1 MRLFKCDIFFYILA
15 IHYLCSTNTPKLM
28 KKEVTNYQ
36 GNALTEGRY
45 DFNRIEKNCLYK
57 IIEKVQHDYIEN
69 QSNEDR
75 GEFKNLHIT
84 LPPAVLEDITDK
96 WSKKEAHDAL
106 IKLRKRDV
114 EIRQKDGSWFNCGFI
129 NWCEWDAKENVYK
142 VEVSYRIM
150 PYLVELAKQYTSYSL
165 TVAMTLRSAYSQR
178 LYELC
183 CQYRNN
189 FEKDGF
195 AGFHKTQQQLREMF
209 CLEEKYTR
217 SNDFN
222 SNIIYRPQAELKK
235 LYDKGQCDLYFEVQ
249 IKGRCKKMA
258 YDFKIYTRQQSERQK
273 KTFDDLRKKWA
284 YIHGR
289 MSNTYKRDPKF
300 VERVMKALDF
310 NPSLIDPVL
319 TKLQRDEKKFQGAEF
334 ARYFRAVLFAEWEL
348 K

>member
-1 MRLFKCDIFFYILA
+1 
-15 IHYLCSTNTPKLM
+15 
-28 KKEVTNYQ
+28 
-36 GNALTEGRY
+36 
-45 DFNRIEKNCLYK
+45 
-57 IIEKVQHDYIEN
+57 
-69 QSNEDR
+69 
-75 GEFKNLHIT
+75 
-84 LPPAVLEDITDK
+84 
-96 WSKKEAHDAL
+96 
-106 IKLRKRDV
+106 
-114 EIRQKDGSWFNCGFI
+114 
-129 NWCEWDAKENVYK
+129 
-142 VEVSYRIM
+142 M

-209 CLEEKYTR
+209 CLEDKY
-217 SNDFN
+217 SANKDFN
-222 SNIIYRPQAELKK
+222 ANVIYRPESEIKK

-249 IKGRCKKMA
+249 IKGRGRDMA

-319 TKLQRDEKKFQGAEF
+319 AKLQRDEKKFQGAEF

>member
-1 MRLFKCDIFFYILA
+1 MRLFKCDIFSYILV
-15 IHYLCSTNTPKLM
+15 IRYLCSTNTPKLM

-69 QSNEDR
+69 QSSEDS
-75 GEFKNLHIT
+75 GAFKNLHIT

-96 WSKKEAHDAL
+96 WRKKEAHDAL

-114 EIRQKDGSWFNCGFI
+114 EIRYPDGSWLNCGFI
-129 NWCEWDAKENVYK
+129 NWARWDEKKQLYT
-142 VEVSYRIM
+142 VEVSSEIM

-209 CLEEKYTR
+209 CLEDKYTR

-249 IKGRCKKMA
+249 IKGRGKEMA
-258 YDFKIYTRQQSERQK
+258 YDFKIHTKQQSERQK
-273 KTFDDLRKKWA
+273 KSFDDLRKKWA

-319 TKLQRDEKKFQGAEF
+319 AKLQRDEQKFQGAEF